1 MTAGPPIENTLG
13 KGDPPGYPSAG
24 AALARGG
31 GRGEVLDD
39 SDDAL
44 VVEGVG
50 DEGVAQRVR
59 RQLCL
64 EASLPGDAGDD
75 LRAVMAVDPSPAL
88 VTKSGPTGRA
98 ANN

>member
-1 MTAGPPIENTLG
+1 M
-13 KGDPPGYPSAG
+13 G

-59 RQLCL
+59 RQLGL